1 MNFYLNVENGKI
13 INASNSDKTSNTI
26 KSIEVSQEV
35 YYDYIRYENKYIY
48 KHGKVVVNKEF
59 AEELKN
65 ERKDLFNSQFFNTSL
80 GYIRR
85 RVTMQDGSIKYFLTD
100 ILPLLQAGVPILVY
114 SAPDFDTDNTPVQS
128 KAIVTDDFINECKQQ
143 LLKDFYGEALN
154 ENTTDTT
161 NTVSDEV
168 DTADTQ
174 TGEQSTETNTDTT
187 GQSENTA
194 DTGSADEAE

>member
-1 MNFYLNVENGKI
+1 MNFYLNVKNGKI
-13 INASNSDKTSNTI
+13 INASNSDKTSDTI
-26 KSIEVSQEV
+26 KSIDVSQDV

-48 KHGKVVVNKEF
+48 KHGKVIVNKEF

-65 ERKDLFNSQFFNTSL
+65 EREERFNSQFFSTSL

-85 RVTMQDGSIKYFLTD
+85 RVTMQDGSIKDFLTD

-114 SAPDFDTDNTPVQS
+114 SEPDFDTDNDPAQS
-128 KAIVTDDFINECKQQ
+128 KVTVTDDFINECKQQ

-168 DTADTQ
+168 DTKDV
-174 TGEQSTETNTDTT
+174 DTT
-187 GQSENTA
+187 AEQDNTNGDTVQETKA
-194 DTGSADEAE
+194 DDTGSTDEAE

>member
-13 INASNSDKTSNTI
+13 INASNSDKTSDTI

-35 YYDYIRYENKYIY
+35 YYDYIRYEDKYIY
-48 KHGKVVVNKEF
+48 KRGKIVVDKEF
-59 AEELKN
+59 AEKLKS
-65 ERKDLFNSQFFNTSL
+65 EREEQFNSQFFNTSL

-85 RVTMQDGSIKYFLTD
+85 RVTMKDGSVKDFLTD

-114 SAPDFDTDNTPVQS
+114 STPDFDTDNTPVQS

-168 DTADTQ
+168 DTENADT
-174 TGEQSTETNTDTT
+174 TT
-187 GQSENTA
+187 K
-194 DTGSADEAE
+194 